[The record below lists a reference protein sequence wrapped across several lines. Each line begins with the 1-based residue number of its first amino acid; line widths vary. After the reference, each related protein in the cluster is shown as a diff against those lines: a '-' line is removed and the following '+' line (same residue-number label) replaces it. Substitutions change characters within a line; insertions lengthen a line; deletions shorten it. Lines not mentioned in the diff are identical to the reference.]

1 MRVTLF
7 ARTENEAKRSD
18 QGPAIHRIRSSRKY
32 GKRFEG
38 REKKSS
44 ERFLRTH
51 GQSILNA
58 EKRWPNAVE
67 LVMNDSRPFSASVKL
82 KTD

>member
-1 MRVTLF
+1 MHELRTKQREVTRDQLYIAF
-7 ARTENEAKRSD
+7 AAAENMEKD
-18 QGPAIHRIRSSRKY
+18 LKEE
-32 GKRFEG
+32 K
-38 REKKSS
+38 KKSS

-58 EKRWPNAVE
+58 EKRWPNAAE